1 MRVQPFL
8 QRKRI
13 LVSLL
18 ATLTACGSEAASL
31 GTSTP
36 EDTAGILLPTQG
48 IYGLVPAAVGGVPSV
63 IMLSPSEGSLG
74 SRATK
79 SSATID
85 QFGLTFSPRNLLT
98 HSNASVTFT
107 NSESDLTH
115 NVRVRAFG
123 DTVDVINADTNPGE
137 QIVVQLS
144 TTGGYDVICDMH
156 PGMTAFIFTSEAA
169 RSVFAQADGSFVLD
183 EVPEGTYTLQLWTAE
198 SGFQAPLSVE
208 VGTGKTDIDLE
219 LVG

>member
-1 MRVQPFL
+1 M
-8 QRKRI
+8 
-13 LVSLL
+13 
-18 ATLTACGSEAASL
+18 
-31 GTSTP
+31 
-36 EDTAGILLPTQG
+36 
-48 IYGLVPAAVGGVPSV
+48 

-107 NSESDLTH
+107 NSESDLSH

-156 PGMTAFIFTSEAA
+156 PGMTAFIFISEATH
-169 RSVFAQADGSFVLD
+169 SVFAQTDGSFALD
-183 EVPEGTYTLQLWTAE
+183 SVPAGTYTLQLWTAE
-198 SGFQAPLSVE
+198 DGFQAPRSVE
-208 VGTGKTDIDLE
+208 VGPGRTSINLAMSG
-219 LVG
+219 